1 MAESQ
6 EQKPSSLPSK
16 TVAPASQR
24 PTITPPPRPF
34 TEALFNGGPGLMG
47 FSPGP
52 MTLVSNF
59 FADND
64 EFKSFSQLLAGA
76 MASPAAAA
84 AAQRPN
90 LPLTTSGNQ
99 SDVGGADAG
108 ADSGSRFRQNKPAGL
123 VIGQPPPTF
132 TMPQGMSPASL
143 LDSPGFSVFSPGPQV
158 IFKVILLKKKDF

>member
-6 EQKPSSLPSK
+6 EQKPSSQPSK
-16 TVAPASQR
+16 TVASQR

-34 TEALFNGGPGLMG
+34 MEALFNGGPGLMG

-59 FADND
+59 FSDTD
-64 EFKSFSQLLAGA
+64 EFKSFSQLLAGT

-90 LPLTTSGNQ
+90 FPPPPTTTEEQGDVSGAE
-99 SDVGGADAG
+99 GGADT
-108 ADSGSRFRQNKPAGL
+108 GSRFRKNKPIGL
-123 VIGQPPPTF
+123 VIMKLPPMFFVPY
-132 TMPQGMSPASL
+132 GLSLASL
-143 LDSPGFSVFSPGPQV
+143 LESLGISVFSPCA
-158 IFKVILLKKKDF
+158 